1 MSEINNKLDEIENE
15 LLRHKKRTK
24 RLLKLNKAFDIGKQ
38 EVFNENTEI
47 ERLEERVLKLEV

>member
-1 MSEINNKLDEIENE
+1 MSEINNKLDEIEKK
-15 LLRHKKRTK
+15 LLKQKGTK

-47 ERLEERVLKLEV
+47 ESLEERILKQEV